1 MNIVTGD
8 VSEQKCFIKVNV
20 TRGNRPRAR
29 MERSKLAHRG
39 FESRQE
45 CGIMHVS

>member
-8 VSEQKCFIKVNV
+8 VSEHKCCIKVNV
-20 TRGNRPRAR
+20 TRSNRQRAR
-29 MERSKLAHRG
+29 TERSELAHRG

-45 CGIMHVS
+45 CGIMRVS